1 MVYFILFVIGA
12 VMLGAGAMLAPAWA
26 TTQPRIGTAA
36 AFALALV
43 VGGAVFWA
51 HLFGWSTLV
60 VDYLLF
66 ALVSMTL
73 LGGTMAQVQQRT
85 ADGEAV
91 DDAEVGWTGPE
102 DLTFFGLVA
111 LLFAVPLGW
120 MLFPRGDTAAANGL
134 ITLAARD
141 GASFDSLAP
150 YFPDTIGIFPPGF
163 HALAAYLSAQLQ
175 QPIPQIH
182 MAIGAVCGLLSIWT
196 AYDFGSEIQ
205 DKRLGRAMALASL
218 LSLGVLRLYFD
229 GFYPQLMGVV
239 FATAFATYAL
249 RVVRHHKPLDT
260 LAAGLMLGA
269 VLYVSPTMFVLTFAA
284 YIVFLLA
291 NLLPKRVEKGIPPQQ
306 PTPFAYLGQWLGVPL
321 IAFLGTLPWLVHVW
335 STLQIVFCR
344 ECGEWI
350 SGDVVLSRE
359 VFLVLQQG
367 IWMLPL
373 LLIGA
378 MVGWRKHRTLVLWC
392 VGWVIVAYFF
402 LALPKS
408 LFYLRWIQSGSAVYR
423 MALIPTIPYA
433 LLGGIALLWLFERI
447 PQWCRAMLRRTFYLQ
462 AILALFAIPAV
473 LYFVINIGFADPKA
487 LTRADIA
494 TMNWL
499 MENAPDAHVLN
510 HPTDNWFVPATG
522 INAIFAEF
530 PSHIT
535 TSRNNSAARLELA
548 YSWQVPDGRLF
559 FLEKYEID
567 YILVPQ
573 WAAHPSEQAAEFLS
587 GGEDNL
593 ANLPFL
599 EVAFEQDGAVVYRV
613 LK

>member
-85 ADGEAV
+85 ASGEAV
-91 DDAEVGWTGPE
+91 EDAEVGWTGPE
-102 DLTFFGLVA
+102 DLTFFGLVT
-111 LLFAVPLGW
+111 LLFAVPLGL

-291 NLLPKRVEKGIPPQQ
+291 NLLPKHIEKGIPTQQ
-306 PTPFAYLGQWLGVPL
+306 PTPLAYAGQWLGVPL
-321 IAFLGTLPWLVHVW
+321 VALLGTLPWLVHVW
-335 STLQIVFCR
+335 STLQVLR
-344 ECGEWI
+344 SDVQWNMGEYP
-350 SGDVVLSRE
+350 L
-359 VFLVLQQG
+359 LQEAFFTAQG
-367 IWMLPL
+367 LWMLPL
-373 LLIGA
+373 LMIGIA
-378 MVGWRKHRTLVLWC
+378 VGWHKQRALVLWS
-392 VGWVIVAYFF
+392 VGWIGLTWLIYW
-402 LALPKS
+402 LPADWA
-408 LFYLRWIQSGSAVYR
+408 YLRWIQMSDTAR
-423 MALIPTIPYA
+423 LMKLLPIMPIPYA
-433 LLGGIALLWLFERI
+433 LLGGIALLHLFEQF
-447 PQWCRAMLRRTFYLQ
+447 PQWIRQMLRRTIYLQ
-462 AILALFAIPAV
+462 AILALCTIPLG
-473 LYFVINIGFADPKA
+473 LYFADKVWTDDSSA
-487 LTRADIA
+487 YTRADA
-494 TMNWL
+494 AAMQWL
-499 MENAPDAHVLN
+499 TEHAPNALVLN
-510 HPTDNWFVPATG
+510 HPSDKWFMPTTG
-522 INAIFAEF
+522 IDTNYVVI
-530 PSHIT
+530 PSRT
-535 TSRNNSAARLELA
+535 LQLEGRSPAGLQSQPFWEA
-548 YSWQVPDGRLF
+548 PDANF
-559 FLEKYEID
+559 WFLERHNNID
-567 YILVPQ
+567 YIFVRQ
-573 WAAHPSEQAAEFLS
+573 WFNSPAWR
-587 GGEDNL
+587 N
-593 ANLPFL
+593 NTLPFL

-613 LK
+613 IK

>member
-102 DLTFFGLVA
+102 DLIFFGLVA

-150 YFPDTIGIFPPGF
+150 YFPNTIGIFPPGF

-239 FATAFATYAL
+239 FTTAFATYAL

-291 NLLPKRVEKGIPPQQ
+291 NLLPKRIEKGIPPQQ
-306 PTPFAYLGQWLGVPL
+306 PTPLAYARQWLGVPL
-321 IAFLGTLPWLVHVW
+321 IALLGTLPWLVHVW
-335 STLQIVFCR
+335 SMLREWNLHITLIAR
-344 ECGEWI
+344 ET
-350 SGDVVLSRE
+350 
-359 VFLVLQQG
+359 FLTLPD

-373 LLIGA
+373 LLMGIL
-378 MVGWRKHRTLVLWC
+378 VSWRKQRTLILWSI
-392 VGWVIVAYFF
+392 GWIGMAW
-402 LALPKS
+402 LPVDWTYIS
-408 LFYLRWIQSGSAVYR
+408 GGIQIGDAVYR
-423 MALIPTIPYA
+423 LALTLIIPYT
-433 LLGGIALLWLFERI
+433 LLGGMALLWLFEHLPRLF
-447 PQWCRAMLRRTFYLQ
+447 RNTLRRTVYLQ
-462 AILALFAIPAV
+462 AVIALFAIPIW
-473 LYFVINIGFADPKA
+473 LYFINTAWFDNSITYTKADVA
-487 LTRADIA
+487 A
-494 TMNWL
+494 MQWL
-499 MENAPDAHVLN
+499 MKNAPNARILN
-510 HPTDNWFVPATG
+510 HPTDKWLMATTG
-522 INAIFAEF
+522 MDTIYAEL
-530 PSHIT
+530 PSRT
-535 TSRNNSAARLELA
+535 LAVQSRFEGNFQPQQFWQAPENNS
-548 YSWQVPDGRLF
+548 Y
-559 FLEKYEID
+559 FLDLYYID
-567 YILVPQ
+567 YIILPQ
-573 WAAHPSEQAAEFLS
+573 WAANPSEQAAEFLS
-587 GGEDNL
+587 GGEDDL

-613 LK
+613 IK